1 MQRYLAL
8 DFIRGCAILG
18 ILLLNI
24 VGFGLPSAAYLNPAW
39 QGDISLYDA
48 WTWAMMDGLAQL
60 KFLTLFALLFGGG
73 LYLQISRGSRW
84 MSARLT
90 LLVLLGFMHSIF
102 FWEGDILLDYG
113 LIGLIIWRMLREV
126 PSDKALL
133 QTGVLLYLIGCGV
146 LLVFWGISSPE
157 PGRSWLPGAA
167 DIEYESY
174 WKLTGGWEAIQNRL
188 DHLSSGLMALAAQ
201 YGWQLAGLMLI
212 GAALMRSGWL
222 KGEFSVQHYRRSA
235 ALLLTIGWLIAIP
248 GIVAQWLLGWEF
260 RWSGFLLQVP
270 RDLASPFIS
279 LGYAALCFGFWP
291 QIGATRFSYALQ
303 CVGRMALSNYLL
315 QTLICTTLFYRF
327 NLFLKFDRLHLLALV
342 PAIWLVNILFSV
354 LWLRFFPQGPMEW
367 IWRKLTRL
375 AAGKTP
381 PTSHTR

>member
-39 QGDISLYDA
+39 QGTISLSDA
-48 WTWAMMDGLAQL
+48 WTWAIMDGLAQL

-73 LYLQISRGSRW
+73 LCLQIPRGSRW

-90 LLVLLGFMHSIF
+90 LLVLLGFIHSIF

-113 LIGLIIWRMLREV
+113 LTGLIIWRMLREV

-174 WKLTGGWEAIQNRL
+174 WKLVGGWEAIQNRL

-248 GIVAQWLLGWEF
+248 GIVAQWLLDWEF

-342 PAIWLVNILFSV
+342 AAIWLVNILFSV

-367 IWRKLTRL
+367 IWRKLARL
-375 AAGKTP
+375 AAGKTEP
-381 PTSHTR
+381 SSRIR

>member
-39 QGDISLYDA
+39 QGTISLSDA
-48 WTWAMMDGLAQL
+48 WTWAIMDGLAQL
-60 KFLTLFALLFGGG
+60 KFLTLFALLFGAG
-73 LYLQISRGSRW
+73 LYLQTPRGSRW
-84 MSARLT
+84 ISARLT
-90 LLVLLGFMHSIF
+90 LLVLLGFIHAVF

-146 LLVFWGISSPE
+146 LLVFWGISSSE

-174 WKLTGGWEAIQNRL
+174 WKLVGGWEAVQNRL

-235 ALLLTIGWLIAIP
+235 ALLLTIGWLMAIP
-248 GIVAQWLLGWEF
+248 GIAAQWLVGWEF
-260 RWSGFLLQVP
+260 RWSGFLLQLP

-291 QIGATRFSYALQ
+291 HIGNTRFSHAIQ

-342 PAIWLVNILFSV
+342 PAVWLVNILFSV
-354 LWLRFFPQGPMEW
+354 LWLRYFPQGPMEW

-375 AAGKTP
+375 AAGKP
-381 PTSHTR
+381 DASPRIR

>member
-39 QGDISLYDA
+39 QGTISLSDA
-48 WTWAMMDGLAQL
+48 WTWAIMDGMAQL

-73 LYLQISRGSRW
+73 LCLQIPRGSRW

-90 LLVLLGFMHSIF
+90 LLVLLGFIHSIF

-113 LIGLIIWRMLREV
+113 LTGLIIWRMLREV

-174 WKLTGGWEAIQNRL
+174 WKLVGGWEAIQNRL

-248 GIVAQWLLGWEF
+248 GIVAQWLLDWEF

-375 AAGKTP
+375 AAGKTEP
-381 PTSHTR
+381 SSRIR

>member
-39 QGDISLYDA
+39 RGSLSLSDA
-48 WTWAMMDGLAQL
+48 WTWAIMDGLAQL
-60 KFLTLFALLFGGG
+60 KFLTLFALLFGAG
-73 LYLQISRGSRW
+73 LSLQIPRGSRW
-84 MSARLT
+84 ISARLS
-90 LLVLLGFMHSIF
+90 LLVLLGFIHAIF

-133 QTGVLLYLIGCGV
+133 QTGALLYLMGCGV
-146 LLVFWGISSPE
+146 LLVFWGISSTE

-174 WKLTGGWEAIQNRL
+174 WKLIGGWEAVQNRFE
-188 DHLSSGLMALAAQ
+188 HLSSSLMALAAQ
-201 YGWQLAGLMLI
+201 YGWQLAGLMLM

-235 ALLLTIGWLIAIP
+235 ALLLTMGWLIAIP
-248 GIVAQWLLGWEF
+248 GIAAQWLLDWEF
-260 RWSGFLLQVP
+260 RWSGFLLQLP
-270 RDLASPFIS
+270 RDLASPFVS

-291 QIGATRFSYALQ
+291 QIGHTRLSHAIQ

-327 NLFLKFDRLHLLALV
+327 NLFLKFDRLHLLAMV
-342 PAIWLVNILFSV
+342 PAVWLVNILFSV
-354 LWLRFFPQGPMEW
+354 LWLRYFPQGPMEW

-375 AAGKTP
+375 AAGKP
-381 PTSHTR
+381 DNSPRIR

>member
-39 QGDISLYDA
+39 QGAVSFSDA
-48 WTWAMMDGLAQL
+48 WTWAIMDGLAQL

-73 LYLQISRGSRW
+73 LYLQIPRGSRW

-90 LLVLLGFMHSIF
+90 LLVLLGFIHSIF

-113 LIGLIIWRMLREV
+113 LTGLIIWRMLREV

-133 QTGVLLYLIGCGV
+133 QTGVLLYLTGCGV

-174 WKLTGGWEAIQNRL
+174 WKLVGGWEAIQNRL
-188 DHLSSGLMALAAQ
+188 EHLSSSLMALAAQ

-342 PAIWLVNILFSV
+342 PVIWLVNILFSV

-375 AAGKTP
+375 AAGKTEP
-381 PTSHTR
+381 SSRIR

>member
-39 QGDISLYDA
+39 QGTISLSDA
-48 WTWAMMDGLAQL
+48 WTWAIMDGLAQL
-60 KFLTLFALLFGGG
+60 KFLTLFALLFGAG
-73 LYLQISRGSRW
+73 LYLQTPRGSRW
-84 MSARLT
+84 LSARLT
-90 LLVLLGFMHSIF
+90 LLVLLGFIHAVF

-146 LLVFWGISSPE
+146 LLVFWGISSSE

-174 WKLTGGWEAIQNRL
+174 WKLVGGWEAVQNRL

-235 ALLLTIGWLIAIP
+235 ALLLTIGWLMAIP
-248 GIVAQWLLGWEF
+248 GIAAQWLVGWEF
-260 RWSGFLLQVP
+260 RWSGFLLQLP

-291 QIGATRFSYALQ
+291 QIGATRFSHAIQ

-342 PAIWLVNILFSV
+342 PAVWLVNILFSV
-354 LWLRFFPQGPMEW
+354 LWLHYFPQGPMEW

-375 AAGKTP
+375 AAGKP
-381 PTSHTR
+381 DSSPRIR